1 MVAWLPWQ
9 LGSEGGEEVEEG
21 PSDDDVV
28 VERNEE
34 GDHEHAD
41 PNALEKRHRLPD
53 SDGTLLPILAE
64 AQLKEEERQPRDA
77 KHGEV
82 GDQESTWNATDSVRE
97 VNELASKSLSP
108 GHFALGEFTPCL
120 HLTFIIADLVYPN
133 WKYIQFEMTLCFAKP
148 NKRAHLPPP
157 FR

>member
-1 MVAWLPWQ
+1 MQRKNAKAPSAGRGVPPVVARLPWQ
-9 LGSEGGEEVEEG
+9 LGGEGGEEVEEG

-41 PNALEKRHRLPD
+41 ANALEKRHRLPD
-53 SDGTLLPILAE
+53 SDGTFLPILAE

-82 GDQESTWNATDSVRE
+82 GDQESTWNANDSVRD
-97 VNELASKSLSP
+97 ASQGFSP
-108 GHFALGEFTPCL
+108 GLFARIFLELLYESTYCL
-120 HLTFIIADLVYPN
+120 H
-133 WKYIQFEMTLCFAKP
+133 
-148 NKRAHLPPP
+148 
-157 FR
+157 